1 MNATWFAPILAVT
14 AFLGILAMLEWG
26 RFLGRR
32 ALAMDGEAARAG
44 AGAIEGS
51 VYALAGLLIA
61 FTFSGAAQR
70 FDQRRAL
77 VVQETND
84 IGTAWLRIDTLP
96 ADAQAPI
103 RALFRDYLD
112 SRIATYRLVPDMAA
126 VERELARTGELQSR
140 IWRDAVSACQSGG
153 VATSCMLLLPALN
166 AMFDTATTR
175 TAAGLLHPPWVV
187 YGMLWLF
194 VLVSALLAGHA
205 MAGMHHRGLLH
216 TVVYA
221 VIMGAILYVIGDI
234 EFPRLGLIRVDA
246 IDVVLEGVRRNMG

>member
-1 MNATWFAPILAVT
+1 MNATWFAPILALT
-14 AFLGILAMLEWG
+14 SFLGILAMLEWG

-32 ALAMDGEAARAG
+32 ALAIDGESARTG
-44 AGAIEGS
+44 TGAIEGA
-51 VYALAGLLIA
+51 VYALTGLLIA

-96 ADAQAPI
+96 AAKQEPI

-112 SRIATYRLVPDMAA
+112 SRIAAYRLVPDMAA
-126 VERELARTGELQSR
+126 VERELERTSALQAA
-140 IWRDAVSACQSGG
+140 IWREASSACQSGG
-153 VATSCMLLLPALN
+153 PATPCILLLPSLN
-166 AMFDTATTR
+166 AMFDTTTSR
-175 TAAGLLHPPWVV
+175 TAATRLHPPWVV

-205 MAGMHHRGLLH
+205 MAGMRHRGVLH

-234 EFPRLGLIRVDA
+234 EFPRVGLIRVDDFDA
-246 IDVVLEGVRRNMG
+246 LLVKLREGMG

>member
-32 ALAMDGEAARAG
+32 ALAVDGEASRAG
-44 AGAIEGS
+44 ASAIEGS

-96 ADAQAPI
+96 AATQESI

-112 SRIATYRLVPDMAA
+112 SRIATYRLAPDMAA
-126 VERELARTGELQSR
+126 VDRELARTGDLQAA
-140 IWRDAVSACQSGG
+140 IWREAVPACQSGA
-153 VATSCMLLLPALN
+153 ATSCMLLLPALN

-175 TAAGLLHPPWVV
+175 TAAVLLHPPWVV

-205 MAGMHHRGLLH
+205 MAGMRHRGLLH
-216 TVVYA
+216 TVMYA

-234 EFPRLGLIRVDA
+234 EFPRVGLIRVDA
-246 IDVVLEGVRRNMG
+246 FDTLLVDLRASMD